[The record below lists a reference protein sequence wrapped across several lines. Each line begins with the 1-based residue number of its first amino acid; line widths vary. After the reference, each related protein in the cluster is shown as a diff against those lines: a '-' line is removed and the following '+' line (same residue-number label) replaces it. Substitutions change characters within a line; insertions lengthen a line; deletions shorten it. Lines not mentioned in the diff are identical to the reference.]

1 MERFERAMNEWKGNV
16 ANGIDMEIN
25 ETVNIFMDNIRNICD
40 KAMKKRTESERN
52 RKNVYWWDEK
62 AARARKECILAR
74 RKWQR
79 CRKKDDRNRKT
90 VLAWTRYREV
100 RNVYRK
106 VIKGNRLK
114 SWKNLIRDI
123 DNNTWGMAYHIVM
136 NKVGR
141 KNLPILDIDETMA
154 MMKELFPE
162 GHNPDEEQPENKREK
177 INMIRER
184 MGQEMEIQRDEVIKA
199 IKRINVNKAPG
210 PDKIPGKMIKLI
222 GLREPEMIRKVMQR
236 CMNEMEFPKI
246 WKMARVVLI
255 PKMGADGKVLKYRA
269 ICLIDVIGKIW
280 ERIIANRIVEHV
292 ERNERMEKGQYG
304 FRTGRATVDAVMR
317 LKQVIKDKK
326 GKRKKGLVENRG
338 EIRQF
343 IMSRGVPQ
351 GSVLGPL
358 LWNIA
363 FDGVMEK
370 MRVRYVDVE
379 TVCYADDTAF
389 LVSGDSTNEVL
400 KTGERVVREF
410 IERVKEI
417 GLEIAREK
425 TEFIVFRNKMDRYEE
440 HEINIDEYKI
450 KNSLKIKYLGV
461 NIDDKLVMGGHV
473 KNVSERATC
482 AMASLGRIMP
492 NLKGPA
498 QEKRKILTTVAM
510 SIVMYASQAWQE
522 VTKFKRYRAI
532 LERIRRLCCIRV
544 CAAYRTVPAEA
555 IGVLSG
561 IPPFDLIAKCRGET
575 LKAIRENMG
584 FADKRIGVIRRA
596 IKTQKKM
603 DDRRMMME
611 WKERWDKVEGSSNN
625 WTKRLIPDI
634 TQWVNRRHGQMNY
647 YLTQAFTGHG
657 TFNAYLKKKNSKKRR
672 SAQCRYCEWE
682 TDNAEHSI
690 FECSGFNSIRADQWV
705 DIKGQK
711 IRPETLLAEMLRK
724 KNKWETLSGIITR
737 IIQIK
742 DTDDREMGNRGRSKV
757 SWDEE
762 ESEREWREESNE
774 EEEGVDNDWD
784 RKRRGMEGMG
794 VSFVPVKDAGYY
806 VFRKDR
812 EIDVNERERINRSS
826 EDREN
831 TEERGDVVK
840 VAQELLGLT
849 YKVKSAY
856 AVSGNLNR
864 EIKKNADKEI
874 QALAKELYAVTRTGE
889 EEIVTDWVA
898 IMTKICEKV
907 ISNRR
912 FSEEIA
918 IEMKRYVK
926 TGSNVVAGYMRKTRD
941 IDRKKRGE
949 KEKSKDQGKEESKIR
964 MGYDKTQRREIMN
977 YEDNGRTGIRMGSE
991 TARKSAEEREGALDK
1006 GMMDVMIEELARGFV
1021 EETQK
1026 GKITRDSVKKRKR
1039 VERKESDLDISQ
1051 TDRTPPSKKAVIEGT
1066 MKANA
1071 DREGGRNRGNGYVV
1085 IKVLVDRR
1093 EANSDKEVKSKYKD
1107 KLKEI
1112 KEKII
1117 IVDEKIVG
1125 VKKCF
1130 NSEDVLIM
1138 VENMEDA
1145 NKIVYKLREA
1155 EQNVSIL
1162 SGRKRRMHIQ
1172 GMDASVE
1179 DQELKKELSEQIG
1192 VGSGDIKIIFRREGL
1207 YGLQT
1212 ACVEV
1217 PEKTLIDYLKKEGY
1231 IRIGWN
1237 RCRAREFIINNR
1249 CFRCGDAGHR
1259 AIECRTIT
1267 EKECYKCGQT
1277 GHLVGQC
1284 KEVGGVRDTK
1294 NGIDIEG
1301 VGRNRN
1307 LTGKNKNDGRDLRSE
1322 REVDNE
1328 GTRRNRYGV
1337 MVRNVGTQTNLYEEI
1352 KPTEQMSMGD
1362 NKEEWRVVVGR
1373 RDKGRMVGKD
1383 RGNNGEKE
1391 AGLIRIGDKE
1401 RNNKAINGESGGKIR
1416 KKVDTG
1422 MAIHVNIHG
1431 KNVMETIAL
1440 LKRNMECS
1448 TGEKGIKRV
1457 RGTRNGGVLFEIEE
1471 KAEVG
1476 SWKDKIIGA
1485 IGKDMDKTIRVLS
1498 ERVTVKIRGMDP
1510 LIEENEVI
1518 NAIRNNVELEEFE
1531 EEQIQ
1536 VVRTFIE
1543 MWQEKVMLVR
1553 MPIRV
1558 AEKLQD
1564 GDGVRIGWTRNKVR
1578 ILKNPEVRC
1587 WKCGMWGHATDMCK
1601 REANKARRESNVE
1614 ERQIHRNER
1623 KGRECNQENNREHE
1637 EVENGDKEVILA
1649 NMNNS
1654 KTAQNL
1660 LQRYMVEERIQV
1672 AFITEPAKEGSGVW
1686 YRSSDNKVAVYVNGS
1701 AGVVTKMIEQDRG
1714 FIVIWVDGI
1723 VFIVG
1728 YSSPNISNSDFVNFW
1743 DKIRERIRGLTI
1755 SCNKEVIILGDYNA
1769 QDFSW
1774 ADRSDV
1780 RGRVITETMNEMNLY
1795 CMNTWNVKTCR
1806 RHNGS
1811 STIDIVLGSEKVKDR
1826 IVKWRVAEEE
1836 TLSDHR
1842 YVEFEITDRVEIVPK
1857 ERVNRNK
1864 NKNVNRNNNR
1874 REMDNNINR
1883 EIGNV
1888 NRNVNNIINSKD
1900 KGWKESSFRMER
1912 FERAMNEWKGN
1923 VANGID
1929 MEINETVNIFMD
1941 NIRNICDKAMKK
1953 RTESERNRKNVYWW
1967 DEKAARA
1974 RKECILARRKWQRC
1988 RKKDDRNR
1996 KTVLAWTRY
2005 REVRNV
2011 YRKVIKGNRLKSWK
2025 NLIRDIDNNTW
2036 GMAYHI
2042 VMNKVGRKNLPILDI
2057 DETMAM
2063 MKELFPEGHN
2073 PDEEQPENKRE
2084 KINMIRERMGQE
2096 MEIQRDEVIKAIKR
2110 INVNKAPGP
2119 DKIPGKMIKLIGL
2132 REPEMIR
2139 KVMQRCMNEMEF
2151 PKIWKMARV
2160 VLIPKMGADGKVLKY
2175 RAICLIDVIGK
2186 IWERIIANRIVEHVE
2201 RNERMEK
2208 GQYGFR
2214 TGRAT
2219 VDAVMRLKQVI
2230 KDKKGKRKKG
2240 LVENRG
2246 EIRQFIMSRGVPQG
2260 SVLGPLLWNIA
2271 FDGVMEKMRVRYV
2284 DVETVCYADDT
2295 AFLVSGDSTNEVLKT
2310 GERVVREFIERVK
2323 EIGLEIAREKTEFI
2337 VFRNK
2342 MDRYEEHEINI
2353 DEYKIKNSLKIKYLG
2368 VNIDDKLVMG
2378 GHVKNVSERATC
2390 AMASLG
2396 RIMPNL
2402 KGPAQEKRKILT
2414 TVAMSI
2420 VMYAS
2425 QAWQEVTKFKRY
2437 RAILERIRRLC
2448 CIRVCAAYRTVPAE
2462 AIGVLSG
2469 IPPFDLIAKCRGE
2482 TLKAIRENMGFAD
2495 KRIGVIRRA
2504 IKTQKKMDDRRMM
2517 MEWKERWDRV
2527 EGSSNNWT
2535 KRLIPDITQ
2544 WVNRRHG
2551 QMNYYLTQAFTGHGT
2566 FNAYLK
2572 KFKKRRSAQ
2581 CRYCE
2586 WETDNAEHSIFECS
2600 GFNSIRADQWVD
2612 IKGQKIRPETLLAE
2626 MLRKKN
2632 KWETLSGIITRIIQ
2646 IKDNDDREMG
2656 F

>member
-1 MERFERAMNEWKGNV
+1 
-16 ANGIDMEIN
+16 
-25 ETVNIFMDNIRNICD
+25 
-40 KAMKKRTESERN
+40 
-52 RKNVYWWDEK
+52 
-62 AARARKECILAR
+62 
-74 RKWQR
+74 
-79 CRKKDDRNRKT
+79 
-90 VLAWTRYREV
+90 
-100 RNVYRK
+100 
-106 VIKGNRLK
+106 
-114 SWKNLIRDI
+114 
-123 DNNTWGMAYHIVM
+123 
-136 NKVGR
+136 
-141 KNLPILDIDETMA
+141 
-154 MMKELFPE
+154 
-162 GHNPDEEQPENKREK
+162 
-177 INMIRER
+177 
-184 MGQEMEIQRDEVIKA
+184 
-199 IKRINVNKAPG
+199 
-210 PDKIPGKMIKLI
+210 
-222 GLREPEMIRKVMQR
+222 
-236 CMNEMEFPKI
+236 
-246 WKMARVVLI
+246 
-255 PKMGADGKVLKYRA
+255 
-269 ICLIDVIGKIW
+269 
-280 ERIIANRIVEHV
+280 
-292 ERNERMEKGQYG
+292 
-304 FRTGRATVDAVMR
+304 
-317 LKQVIKDKK
+317 
-326 GKRKKGLVENRG
+326 
-338 EIRQF
+338 
-343 IMSRGVPQ
+343 
-351 GSVLGPL
+351 
-358 LWNIA
+358 
-363 FDGVMEK
+363 
-370 MRVRYVDVE
+370 
-379 TVCYADDTAF
+379 
-389 LVSGDSTNEVL
+389 
-400 KTGERVVREF
+400 
-410 IERVKEI
+410 
-417 GLEIAREK
+417 
-425 TEFIVFRNKMDRYEE
+425 
-440 HEINIDEYKI
+440 
-450 KNSLKIKYLGV
+450 
-461 NIDDKLVMGGHV
+461 
-473 KNVSERATC
+473 
-482 AMASLGRIMP
+482 
-492 NLKGPA
+492 
-498 QEKRKILTTVAM
+498 
-510 SIVMYASQAWQE
+510 
-522 VTKFKRYRAI
+522 
-532 LERIRRLCCIRV
+532 
-544 CAAYRTVPAEA
+544 
-555 IGVLSG
+555 
-561 IPPFDLIAKCRGET
+561 
-575 LKAIRENMG
+575 
-584 FADKRIGVIRRA
+584 
-596 IKTQKKM
+596 
-603 DDRRMMME
+603 
-611 WKERWDKVEGSSNN
+611 
-625 WTKRLIPDI
+625 
-634 TQWVNRRHGQMNY
+634 
-647 YLTQAFTGHG
+647 
-657 TFNAYLKKKNSKKRR
+657 
-672 SAQCRYCEWE
+672 
-682 TDNAEHSI
+682 
-690 FECSGFNSIRADQWV
+690 
-705 DIKGQK
+705 
-711 IRPETLLAEMLRK
+711 
-724 KNKWETLSGIITR
+724 
-737 IIQIK
+737 
-742 DTDDREMGNRGRSKV
+742 
-757 SWDEE
+757 
-762 ESEREWREESNE
+762 
-774 EEEGVDNDWD
+774 
-784 RKRRGMEGMG
+784 MEGMG
-794 VSFVPVKDAGYY
+794 VSFVPVKNAGYY

-1328 GTRRNRYGV
+1328 GIRRNRYGV

-1755 SCNKEVIILGDYNA
+1755 SY
-1769 QDFSW
+1769 
-1774 ADRSDV
+1774 RSDV

>member
-1 MERFERAMNEWKGNV
+1 
-16 ANGIDMEIN
+16 
-25 ETVNIFMDNIRNICD
+25 
-40 KAMKKRTESERN
+40 
-52 RKNVYWWDEK
+52 
-62 AARARKECILAR
+62 
-74 RKWQR
+74 
-79 CRKKDDRNRKT
+79 
-90 VLAWTRYREV
+90 
-100 RNVYRK
+100 
-106 VIKGNRLK
+106 
-114 SWKNLIRDI
+114 
-123 DNNTWGMAYHIVM
+123 
-136 NKVGR
+136 
-141 KNLPILDIDETMA
+141 
-154 MMKELFPE
+154 
-162 GHNPDEEQPENKREK
+162 
-177 INMIRER
+177 
-184 MGQEMEIQRDEVIKA
+184 
-199 IKRINVNKAPG
+199 
-210 PDKIPGKMIKLI
+210 
-222 GLREPEMIRKVMQR
+222 
-236 CMNEMEFPKI
+236 
-246 WKMARVVLI
+246 
-255 PKMGADGKVLKYRA
+255 
-269 ICLIDVIGKIW
+269 
-280 ERIIANRIVEHV
+280 
-292 ERNERMEKGQYG
+292 
-304 FRTGRATVDAVMR
+304 
-317 LKQVIKDKK
+317 
-326 GKRKKGLVENRG
+326 
-338 EIRQF
+338 
-343 IMSRGVPQ
+343 
-351 GSVLGPL
+351 
-358 LWNIA
+358 
-363 FDGVMEK
+363 
-370 MRVRYVDVE
+370 
-379 TVCYADDTAF
+379 
-389 LVSGDSTNEVL
+389 
-400 KTGERVVREF
+400 
-410 IERVKEI
+410 
-417 GLEIAREK
+417 
-425 TEFIVFRNKMDRYEE
+425 
-440 HEINIDEYKI
+440 
-450 KNSLKIKYLGV
+450 
-461 NIDDKLVMGGHV
+461 
-473 KNVSERATC
+473 
-482 AMASLGRIMP
+482 
-492 NLKGPA
+492 
-498 QEKRKILTTVAM
+498 
-510 SIVMYASQAWQE
+510 
-522 VTKFKRYRAI
+522 
-532 LERIRRLCCIRV
+532 
-544 CAAYRTVPAEA
+544 
-555 IGVLSG
+555 
-561 IPPFDLIAKCRGET
+561 
-575 LKAIRENMG
+575 
-584 FADKRIGVIRRA
+584 
-596 IKTQKKM
+596 
-603 DDRRMMME
+603 
-611 WKERWDKVEGSSNN
+611 
-625 WTKRLIPDI
+625 
-634 TQWVNRRHGQMNY
+634 
-647 YLTQAFTGHG
+647 
-657 TFNAYLKKKNSKKRR
+657 
-672 SAQCRYCEWE
+672 
-682 TDNAEHSI
+682 
-690 FECSGFNSIRADQWV
+690 
-705 DIKGQK
+705 
-711 IRPETLLAEMLRK
+711 
-724 KNKWETLSGIITR
+724 
-737 IIQIK
+737 
-742 DTDDREMGNRGRSKV
+742 
-757 SWDEE
+757 
-762 ESEREWREESNE
+762 
-774 EEEGVDNDWD
+774 
-784 RKRRGMEGMG
+784 
-794 VSFVPVKDAGYY
+794 
-806 VFRKDR
+806 
-812 EIDVNERERINRSS
+812 
-826 EDREN
+826 
-831 TEERGDVVK
+831 
-840 VAQELLGLT
+840 
-849 YKVKSAY
+849 
-856 AVSGNLNR
+856 
-864 EIKKNADKEI
+864 
-874 QALAKELYAVTRTGE
+874 
-889 EEIVTDWVA
+889 
-898 IMTKICEKV
+898 
-907 ISNRR
+907 
-912 FSEEIA
+912 
-918 IEMKRYVK
+918 
-926 TGSNVVAGYMRKTRD
+926 
-941 IDRKKRGE
+941 
-949 KEKSKDQGKEESKIR
+949 
-964 MGYDKTQRREIMN
+964 
-977 YEDNGRTGIRMGSE
+977 
-991 TARKSAEEREGALDK
+991 
-1006 GMMDVMIEELARGFV
+1006 
-1021 EETQK
+1021 
-1026 GKITRDSVKKRKR
+1026 
-1039 VERKESDLDISQ
+1039 
-1051 TDRTPPSKKAVIEGT
+1051 
-1066 MKANA
+1066 
-1071 DREGGRNRGNGYVV
+1071 
-1085 IKVLVDRR
+1085 
-1093 EANSDKEVKSKYKD
+1093 
-1107 KLKEI
+1107 
-1112 KEKII
+1112 
-1117 IVDEKIVG
+1117 
-1125 VKKCF
+1125 
-1130 NSEDVLIM
+1130 
-1138 VENMEDA
+1138 
-1145 NKIVYKLREA
+1145 
-1155 EQNVSIL
+1155 
-1162 SGRKRRMHIQ
+1162 
-1172 GMDASVE
+1172 
-1179 DQELKKELSEQIG
+1179 
-1192 VGSGDIKIIFRREGL
+1192 
-1207 YGLQT
+1207 
-1212 ACVEV
+1212 
-1217 PEKTLIDYLKKEGY
+1217 
-1231 IRIGWN
+1231 
-1237 RCRAREFIINNR
+1237 
-1249 CFRCGDAGHR
+1249 
-1259 AIECRTIT
+1259 
-1267 EKECYKCGQT
+1267 
-1277 GHLVGQC
+1277 
-1284 KEVGGVRDTK
+1284 
-1294 NGIDIEG
+1294 
-1301 VGRNRN
+1301 
-1307 LTGKNKNDGRDLRSE
+1307 
-1322 REVDNE
+1322 
-1328 GTRRNRYGV
+1328 
-1337 MVRNVGTQTNLYEEI
+1337 
-1352 KPTEQMSMGD
+1352 
-1362 NKEEWRVVVGR
+1362 
-1373 RDKGRMVGKD
+1373 
-1383 RGNNGEKE
+1383 
-1391 AGLIRIGDKE
+1391 
-1401 RNNKAINGESGGKIR
+1401 
-1416 KKVDTG
+1416 
-1422 MAIHVNIHG
+1422 
-1431 KNVMETIAL
+1431 
-1440 LKRNMECS
+1440 MECS

-2005 REVRNV
+2005 REE
-2011 YRKVIKGNRLKSWK
+2011 
-2025 NLIRDIDNNTW
+2025 
-2036 GMAYHI
+2036 
-2042 VMNKVGRKNLPILDI
+2042 KNLPILDI

-2230 KDKKGKRKKG
+2230 KDKKGKRKK
-2240 LVENRG
+2240 
-2246 EIRQFIMSRGVPQG
+2246 
-2260 SVLGPLLWNIA
+2260 
-2271 FDGVMEKMRVRYV
+2271 
-2284 DVETVCYADDT
+2284 
-2295 AFLVSGDSTNEVLKT
+2295 
-2310 GERVVREFIERVK
+2310 
-2323 EIGLEIAREKTEFI
+2323 
-2337 VFRNK
+2337 
-2342 MDRYEEHEINI
+2342 
-2353 DEYKIKNSLKIKYLG
+2353 NSLKIKYLG

-2535 KRLIPDITQ
+2535 KRLIPDIT
-2544 WVNRRHG
+2544 H
-2551 QMNYYLTQAFTGHGT
+2551 
-2566 FNAYLK
+2566 
-2572 KFKKRRSAQ
+2572 
-2581 CRYCE
+2581 
-2586 WETDNAEHSIFECS
+2586 
-2600 GFNSIRADQWVD
+2600 IRADQWVD